1 MQSSPLRKLGLAVA
15 LAMSFVLVAGGTALA
30 VPIGIFTTDS
40 TCTDQDITVF
50 QNKEDVYLDGNS
62 IVPDG
67 SYYVLVTEPA
77 NIGGTTLG
85 TSVGSTNET
94 PVVVQNGQFA
104 LCYQL
109 ASIVIRASDQTPGF
123 DTTSSASF
131 AYRVCIS
138 LTPNTVGHK
147 CDGFKATG
155 EADKS
160 QLHIRK
166 FYDANMNGV
175 FDAGE
180 QLLDGWKFRIQDN
193 IDFIRFTPVDIT
205 VAPDDYV
212 VTEFDPIETNWTHTT
227 STVVNVTVASG
238 DDKTLYFGNVC
249 TGAGGGLTPGF
260 WGNKNGQKLFGS
272 DDLAAVVALNL
283 RNADGSA
290 FNPANYA
297 AFNTWLANRNA
308 VNMSY
313 QLSAMLAAMRLN
325 VLNGFVSPSALIFA
339 PGTNSA
345 NAAGFATVAAIIAEA
360 DAALAADGYTP
371 SGDPNRTYQEA
382 LKSALDDANNNLT
395 FVQTSP
401 TVCTFTFATDEV

>member
-1 MQSSPLRKLGLAVA
+1 MREKTLRRVGLAVA
-15 LAMSFVLVAGGTALA
+15 LAMTLVLVGSTSAFA
-30 VPIGIFTTDS
+30 VPNGIFTTDS
-40 TCTDQDITVF
+40 SCTDQDITVF
-50 QNKEDVYLDGNS
+50 QNKDDVYIDGNN

-77 NIGGTTLG
+77 NIGGAVLG
-85 TSVGSTNET
+85 TSVGSANET
-94 PVVVQNGQFA
+94 PVVVQNGLFVQ
-104 LCYQL
+104 CYQL
-109 ASIVIRASDQTPGF
+109 SSIVIRASDQDPGF
-123 DTTSSASF
+123 DTTSSATF
-131 AYRVCIS
+131 AYRVCIA

-147 CDGFKATG
+147 CDSFKATG
-155 EADKS
+155 ESDKAR
-160 QLHIRK
+160 LRIKK
-166 FYDANMNGV
+166 FYDANANGE

-180 QLLDGWKFRIQDN
+180 QLLDDWKFRIQDN

-212 VTEFDPIETNWTHTT
+212 VTEFDPLEANWTHTT
-227 STVVNVTVASG
+227 PTVVNITLASG
-238 DDKTLYFGNVC
+238 DDKTLLFGNVC
-249 TGAGGGLTPGF
+249 TGGGGGLTPGF

-272 DDLAAVVALNL
+272 DDLAAMVALNL

-290 FNPANYA
+290 FDPANYA
-297 AFNTWLANRNA
+297 AFKTWLGNRNA

-325 VLNGFVSPSALIFA
+325 VLNGFVNGNALIFA

-345 NAAGFATVAAIIAEA
+345 NAAGIATVNAIIAEA

-382 LKSALDDANNNLT
+382 LKDALDNANNNLS

-401 TVCTFTFATDEV
+401 TPCPFTFASDA